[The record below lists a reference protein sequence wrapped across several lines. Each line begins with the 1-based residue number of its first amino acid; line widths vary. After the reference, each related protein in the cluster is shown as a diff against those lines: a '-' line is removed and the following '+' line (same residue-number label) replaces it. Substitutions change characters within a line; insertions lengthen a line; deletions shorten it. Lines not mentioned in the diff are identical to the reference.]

1 MCSVGRPP
9 RQSGAVSARARP
21 EYQHRRFTGH
31 IRPTPP
37 TSPMNTVATR
47 FHGKLKKWNAE
58 RGFGFVVADHG
69 DQELFVHVSAFPRD
83 GRPPT
88 IGEPLSFEMELDKD
102 GRKRA
107 VRVRRPGAPEPKA
120 HRHQP
125 HEQARHQPRRPPR
138 RTGSNSLGTRL
149 VALVLVAG
157 LGWYGYSQYTER
169 TAPLRAAPQSVMS
182 PAQTAAPEIRQPA
195 FQCDGR
201 KRCSQMR
208 SCSEAKQFLS
218 NCPGMEMDGNGDGIP
233 CEEQWCTGPFG
244 G

>member
-1 MCSVGRPP
+1 
-9 RQSGAVSARARP
+9 
-21 EYQHRRFTGH
+21 
-31 IRPTPP
+31 
-37 TSPMNTVATR
+37 MNTAATR
-47 FHGKLKKWNAE
+47 FNGTLKKWNAE
-58 RGFGFVVADHG
+58 RGFGFVMADHG

-107 VRVRRPGAPEPKA
+107 VRVRRPGAPEPRA

-125 HEQARHQPRRPPR
+125 HEPARHQPRRPPR
-138 RTGSNSLGTRL
+138 RTGSNSLGTRRL

-157 LGWYGYSQYTER
+157 LGWYGYSRYTER

-182 PAQTAAPEIRQPA
+182 PAQTAAPEIKQPV

-201 KRCSQMR
+201 KHCSQMR
-208 SCSEAKQFLS
+208 SCSEAKQFLN
-218 NCPGMEMDGNGDGIP
+218 NCPGMEMDGDGDGIP
-233 CEEQWCTGPFG
+233 CEQQLCKGLFDG
-244 G
+244 